1 MASLSNKRKIEVVAD
16 TSFLMIPGMYGV
28 NIIDELERV
37 TEDKFVLL
45 VPTAVVGELER
56 IAEKK
61 SAKERAAARIALE
74 IVKKWGKVI
83 KADGPADEVIIKLAA
98 KRAVG
103 TGDRELRKKLR
114 RMGIPTIFLRQRNH
128 LEVEGYMEG

>member
-37 TEDKFVLL
+37 TEGKFVLL

>member
-1 MASLSNKRKIEVVAD
+1 
-16 TSFLMIPGMYGV
+16 
-28 NIIDELERV
+28 
-37 TEDKFVLL
+37 
-45 VPTAVVGELER
+45 VVGELER

>member
-37 TEDKFVLL
+37 TEGKFVLL

-103 TGDRELRKKLR
+103 TGDRGLRKKLR